1 MTDKLLHGLPV
12 LSAHDQAGLTRA
24 LRGGASRRE
33 LLALLGGL
41 GIGAAMGGT
50 LIGTAGQA
58 LAQAPAP
65 KRGGKIRVAGFG
77 GSTADTL
84 DPAKQSFST
93 DYCRCTM
100 FYNGLTELDEVMAPK
115 LALAESIENEKAT
128 VWTVKLRKGVQF
140 HDGKELTSEDV
151 VFSLKRHHD
160 PATGSRAKALA
171 DQMKQIEANGKYE
184 VKITLGSPNAD
195 FPVVLGTYHF
205 LIAQAGTTDFSKGI
219 GTGPFKCKEFTP
231 GVRSIAVRNENYWK
245 QGVGPYLDEI
255 EFFGIPDVGA
265 RVNALLA
272 GDVHLIGN
280 VNPASAKTILATS
293 GFSIFETKSGN
304 YTDLVMRTDAA
315 PGNNPDFVLG
325 MKYLFNR
332 DLIRRNVF
340 QGYAEIAND
349 QPIPPLNRYHAKD
362 IPQRAFDPDKAKF
375 HLQKAGV
382 LEQGLQ
388 VVTSPAATGSVE
400 MGLLLQAAAQRV
412 GLKIDLRQVPAD
424 GYWSNYWMKV
434 PVGFGNIN
442 PRPTAD
448 ILFSLFFQSSAAWN
462 ESAWKNEKFDQLLVA
477 ARAETDEAKRKQ
489 MYHDMQVLIHESS
502 GIGIPVFINGLD
514 AHTNKLKGLRPM
526 GTGSMMGYAF
536 AEHVWLDA

>member
-1 MTDKLLHGLPV
+1 MTHSDRNTLALLNHGEQERLM
-12 LSAHDQAGLTRA
+12 RA
-24 LRGGASRRE
+24 IRGGASRRD
-33 LLALLGGL
+33 LLGLMGALGLSAGL
-41 GIGAAMGGT
+41 GGSIIGAAT
-50 LIGTAGQA
+50 NAH
-58 LAQAPAP
+58 AQTP
-65 KRGGKIRVAGFG
+65 KKGGKIRVAGFG
-77 GSTADTL
+77 SSTADTL
-84 DPAKQSFST
+84 DPAKQSYST

-100 FYNGLTELDEVMAPK
+100 FYNGLTELDEVMAPQ

-128 VWTVKLRKGVQF
+128 VWTIKLRRGVQF

-160 PATGSRAKALA
+160 PAVGTKAKALA
-171 DQMKQIEANGKYE
+171 DQMKEIVATGKHE
-184 VKITLGSPNAD
+184 VKITLAAPNAD
-195 FPVVLGTYHF
+195 LPVILGTYHF

-245 QGVGPYLDEI
+245 QGSGPYLDEI

-265 RVNALLA
+265 RVNALMA

-280 VNPASAKTILATS
+280 VNPASARLILGAR
-293 GFSIFETKSGN
+293 GLKIMETKSGN
-304 YTDLVMRTDAA
+304 YSNLIMRLDQA

-325 MKYLFNR
+325 MKHLMNR
-332 DLIRRNVF
+332 ELIKRNVF
-340 QGYAEIAND
+340 QNYAEVAND
-349 QPIPPLNRYHAKD
+349 APVPPLNRYFAKD
-362 IPQRAFDPDKAKF
+362 IPQRAYDPEKAKF
-375 HLQKAGV
+375 HLNKAGALGNPV
-382 LEQGLQ
+382 QIT
-388 VVTSPAATGSVE
+388 TSPAATGSVE
-400 MGLLLQAAAQRV
+400 MGLVLQAAAQQI

-424 GYWSNYWMKV
+424 GYWSNYWFKV

-448 ILFSLFFQSSAAWN
+448 ILFSLLFASNAAWN
-462 ESAWKNEKFDQLLVA
+462 ESGWKNEKFDQLLVA

-489 MYHDMQVLIHESS
+489 MYTDMQVMIHETA

-514 AHTNKLKGLRPM
+514 AHTEKLKGLRPM
-526 GTGSMMGYAF
+526 GTGSLMGYAF